1 MSPERHGAHGLTG
14 LAAGWMRRGFQIA
27 SILWRY
33 GFGPALRSFGLARFL
48 PRTARREPDAATAGM
63 ELPVRLRMACEEIGP
78 VAIKLAQALASRPDL
93 VPIEYAREFRRLQDH
108 VPPFP
113 FEEARRIVESE
124 LHGSLEELFAQFDPE
139 PAASASIGQVHFA
152 VLTDGRRAAVKVQ
165 RPNVRKVVET
175 DLQILGFVA
184 REVER
189 HVRAFRDSRISEW
202 TDEFE
207 RSLWAELDYNNEARS
222 TDQMREALTENRHV
236 VAPKVYWELT
246 TGRVLTM
253 ERMDGM
259 QIDDFAGLEEA
270 GINRATVAAHL
281 AQSLLHQIFV
291 TGFFHADPH
300 AGNLLIQPAGKVVF
314 LDCGNVH
321 RLSRDMRE
329 AMGRL
334 LMAALEDDAL
344 GVCDQIIDMG
354 VPGEDTDLQE
364 LRRDVQRAMAHYAG
378 VSTAELNLGDVL
390 EDIMGVIFRHRVR
403 MPTSFASVLRALI
416 LVEGNCRQLSP
427 GFDFREPAQ
436 QVTREVLR
444 EWVRPANLLRELWR
458 AARDLHR
465 FSSHLPRQISELLAK
480 AQAGGLQ
487 VKLEAADREDL
498 LRRADVMCNRLSFAL
513 VVAAIIVGSSV
524 MLASERAVGLLSTPG
539 AIAYGLIGAF
549 MGLYLLYSI
558 LVSGRL

>member
-1 MSPERHGAHGLTG
+1 MSPERRGAHGLTG
-14 LAAGWMRRGFQIA
+14 LAAGWLRRGFQIA
-27 SILWRY
+27 GILWRY

-48 PRTARREPDAATAGM
+48 PSTPEREPDVATAGM

-93 VPIEYAREFRRLQDH
+93 VPLEYAREFRRLQDH

-113 FEEARRIVESE
+113 FEEARRIVEGE
-124 LHGSLEELFAQFDPE
+124 LHASLEELFAECDPE

-152 VLTDGRRAAVKVQ
+152 VLPDGRRAAVKVQ
-165 RPNVRKVVET
+165 RPEVRKTVET

-189 HVRAFRDSRISEW
+189 HVKAFRDSRISEW

-207 RSLWAELDYNNEARS
+207 RSLRAELDYNNEGRS
-222 TDQMREALTENRHV
+222 TDRLREALAEDRHV
-236 VAPKVYWELT
+236 TVPSIHWEVT

-253 ERMDGM
+253 ERMDGL
-259 QIDDFAGLEEA
+259 QVDDFAGLEAA

-281 AQSLLHQIFV
+281 AQSVLRQIFV
-291 TGFFHADPH
+291 NGFFHADPH
-300 AGNLLIQPAGKVVF
+300 AGNLLVQHTGRVVF
-314 LDCGNVH
+314 LDCGNTH

-329 AMGRL
+329 AMGRM

-344 GVCDQIIDMG
+344 GVCDQIIDIG

-364 LRRDVQRAMAHYAG
+364 LRTDVQRAMAHYAG
-378 VSTAELNLGDVL
+378 LSTAELNLGDVL
-390 EDIMGVIFRHRVR
+390 EDIMGAIFRHRVR
-403 MPTSFASVLRALI
+403 MPTAFASVLRALV

-427 GFDFREPAQ
+427 SFDFREPAQ

-444 EWVRPANLLRELWR
+444 EWVRPDNVLRELWR
-458 AARDLHR
+458 AARDMHR
-465 FSSHLPRQISELLAK
+465 FSVLIPRQVSELLAK
-480 AQAGGLQ
+480 AQSGGLQ
-487 VKLEAADREDL
+487 VKLEAAEREDL
-498 LRRADVMCNRLSFAL
+498 LRRADVMCNRLAFAL

-539 AIAYGLIGAF
+539 AIAYGLIGAL

-558 LVSGRL
+558 LMSGRL